1 MEAKHSEVL
10 KGTGATISC
19 VVSGLTKK
27 LDGVAWQKPDGT
39 AITDGGQDGYAID
52 QGTYEDHKQTT
63 ILTVP
68 AAADRADS
76 VFTCVISSDE
86 HVKSEDKTN
95 VQLNV
100 FSKSFVHCSTNV

>member
-27 LDGVAWQKPDGT
+27 LDGVAWKKPGGD
-39 AITDGGQDGYAID
+39 AITNGEDGYEID
-52 QGTYEDHKQTT
+52 QGTYENHKQTT

-76 VFTCVISSDE
+76 VFTCVITSTE
-86 HVKSEDKTN
+86 HGISQEPYDVN
-95 VQLNV
+95 LNV
-100 FSKSFVHCSTNV
+100 FGK